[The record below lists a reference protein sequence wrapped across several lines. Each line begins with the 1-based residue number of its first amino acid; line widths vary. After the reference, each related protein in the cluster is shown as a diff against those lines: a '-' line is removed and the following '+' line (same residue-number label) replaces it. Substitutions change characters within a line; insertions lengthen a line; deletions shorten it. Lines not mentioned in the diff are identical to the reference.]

1 MATEKSTRK
10 KTTRGPTRAKLLEQV
25 KEHDAAMETKDAE
38 LEEAKGQA
46 TMLAQVPP
54 ILFTISINR
63 LTGRIAAIPTLEGS
77 SIEDLRLLLKGVN
90 IHQTQIIDLLADAAI
105 VATEEEESEDAEEG
119 KEESIPGDDNEDVV
133 NEEENDNEDVVK
145 EESEDVSADE

>member
-1 MATEKSTRK
+1 MVTEKATRK

-25 KEHDAAMETKDAE
+25 KEHEEILEAKDAE
-38 LEEAKGQA
+38 LLQAQQQA
-46 TMLAQVPP
+46 TTLAQVPP

-63 LTGRIAAIPTLEGS
+63 VTGRIAAIPALKGS

-90 IHQTQIIDLLADAAI
+90 IHQTQIIDLLADTVIAA
-105 VATEEEESEDAEEG
+105 TTKDEEEV
-119 KEESIPGDDNEDVV
+119 IPEDDNEDVV

-145 EESEDVSADE
+145 EEPEDVSSDE

>member
-1 MATEKSTRK
+1 MVTEKATRK

-25 KEHDAAMETKDAE
+25 KEHEEILEAKDAE
-38 LEEAKGQA
+38 LLQAQQQA

-63 LTGRIAAIPTLEGS
+63 VTGRIAAIPALKGS

-90 IHQTQIIDLLADAAI
+90 IHQTQIIDLLADAVIA
-105 VATEEEESEDAEEG
+105 ATTEEV
-119 KEESIPGDDNEDVV
+119 IPEDDNEDVV

-145 EESEDVSADE
+145 EEPEDVSSDE